1 MGRGFSLG
9 LVGRLLD
16 RILKEKIKMS
26 ENRIQY
32 VQNGDHKIK
41 WEVVDGVHTI
51 KLIKD
56 VIVEG
61 QLVVEEEEKLSTT
74 HTED

>member
-1 MGRGFSLG
+1 
-9 LVGRLLD
+9 
-16 RILKEKIKMS
+16 MS

-32 VQNGDHKIK
+32 VQNGDYKIK

>member
-1 MGRGFSLG
+1 
-9 LVGRLLD
+9 
-16 RILKEKIKMS
+16 MS
-26 ENRIQY
+26 ENKTQY

-61 QLVVEEEEKLSTT
+61 QLVVVEEEKLSTT

>member
-1 MGRGFSLG
+1 
-9 LVGRLLD
+9 
-16 RILKEKIKMS
+16 MS

-56 VIVEG
+56 IIVEG
-61 QLVVEEEEKLSTT
+61 QLAVEEEEKLSETYR
-74 HTED
+74 EA

>member
-1 MGRGFSLG
+1 
-9 LVGRLLD
+9 
-16 RILKEKIKMS
+16 MS

-32 VQNGDHKIK
+32 VQNDDHKIK

-56 VIVEG
+56 IIVEG
-61 QLVVEEEEKLSTT
+61 QLVVEEDEKLSQTY
-74 HTED
+74 TES

>member
-1 MGRGFSLG
+1 MCGGMVIG
-9 LVGRLLD
+9 QD
-16 RILKEKIKMS
+16 LKGEIKMS

-56 VIVEG
+56 VIVED